1 MMTRGAVRGSDKIV
15 GPHLEQVPEPST
27 VTTHHALILIGFQ
40 NDYFGPGGVLRSVM
54 ENEDRNDRV
63 VSRTVALVRSIVD
76 SKITILGA
84 PIVFTD
90 DYKELRQA
98 DGILAAIKASGA
110 LRDGQEGTKTIAELL
125 DFGDRIIEVPG
136 KRGLNAF
143 SNTTLARELIS
154 RDITD
159 VAIAGA
165 STSIWIDSTGR
176 TAYEMG
182 FKVSMLADCISA
194 RTDMEHDIFCSKV
207 FPTYATVMNS
217 EAYLQHVNLPADN

>member
-1 MMTRGAVRGSDKIV
+1 MTSN
-15 GPHLEQVPEPST
+15 
-27 VTTHHALILIGFQ
+27 HALILIGFQ
-40 NDYFGPGGVLRSVM
+40 NDYFAPSGVLRGVM

-63 VSRTVALVRSIVD
+63 VSRTVALVKSLVD
-76 SKITILGA
+76 SKIAIIGA

-110 LRDGQEGTKTIAELL
+110 LRDGQDGTRTIDELL
-125 DFGDRIIEVPG
+125 EFSDRIIEIPG

-165 STSIWIDSTGR
+165 ATSIWIDSTGR

-182 FKVSMLADCISA
+182 FRVSMLVDCISA
-194 RTDMEHDIFCSKV
+194 RTDMEQDIFCSKV
-207 FPTYATVMNS
+207 FPTYATVTDS
-217 EAYLQHVNLPADN
+217 VTYLQHVDQAVDN